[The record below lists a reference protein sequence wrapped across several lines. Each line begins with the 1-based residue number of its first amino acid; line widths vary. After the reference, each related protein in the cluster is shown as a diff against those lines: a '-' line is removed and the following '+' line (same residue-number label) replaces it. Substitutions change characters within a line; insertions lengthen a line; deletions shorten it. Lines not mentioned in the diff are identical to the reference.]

1 MGLLLHVF
9 ATSPFLWKRVADT
22 PGRGEPPPLVP
33 RARQS
38 WLFCLSPSLCL
49 RPSSSPAPP
58 DLGEIPIHLHRLRL
72 AARGKQG
79 LVAVQIDIPSR
90 QDRHDA
96 LARTGTPRAG
106 EQRGH
111 RGRARGFDD
120 LLGVA
125 REIAH
130 PLPDSVIVDDDN
142 VLDPRANDLERCASG
157 DRRGETVRDRVDA
170 LEPLWRAVVE
180 RDPHRGRAARLDPD
194 DAHTGP
200 TFGQRD
206 GEASAIAVVPA
217 DIVITPRS
225 SACRGVART
234 AFTIPRGLNE
244 PVTCRFS
251 VLSQTGASTTAPSW
265 VDGSSGVR
273 RRYGAIRSRAAA
285 TSSTVTD
292 RVTAVSR
299 TRSTPAA
306 SRRSSPHSHPN
317 PLYRVV
323 RVPEPVPPRLIR
335 LTMSIRVVGPRE
347 KRHRARITSVP
358 GIRPLAPDIRPRLT
372 EELGPIPRAA
382 TIDAELDAQH
392 RRLAGP
398 GVATHDLAATHED
411 VAVLRRRDDGP
422 RRHRSERTPVDD
434 VAIALEETAER
445 PSQERQTREPFHG
458 RHPVPARNDQPQG
471 RTVLARKRL
480 AVHLVGQQGV
490 LVHRLAQRQRTFGRR
505 TSAEVRDG
513 SGVGAGAEHL
523 DRRTCR
529 AGAFEHRAQRRA
541 LPFRGPH
548 RTEAPLL
555 ASDARLER
563 GAAVAGAFE
572 RDRQRAFR
580 PRPDLFQRQRLRRS
594 TGPGASETPRP

>member
-1 MGLLLHVF
+1 MTTTSSTRERTISNAVRPAIGAVRPSAIVSMRSSRFGAPLSS
-9 ATSPFLWKRVADT
+9 ATRIVGAPRVST
-22 PGRGEPPPLVP
+22 PTTRTPVRRSVSATARPAMRPPPP
-33 RARQS
+33 TATTTR
-38 WLFCLSPSLCL
+38 
-49 RPSSSPAPP
+49 
-58 DLGEIPIHLHRLRL
+58 
-72 AARGKQG
+72 
-79 LVAVQIDIPSR
+79 
-90 QDRHDA
+90 
-96 LARTGTPRAG
+96 
-106 EQRGH
+106 
-111 RGRARGFDD
+111 
-120 LLGVA
+120 
-125 REIAH
+125 
-130 PLPDSVIVDDDN
+130 
-142 VLDPRANDLERCASG
+142 
-157 DRRGETVRDRVDA
+157 
-170 LEPLWRAVVE
+170 
-180 RDPHRGRAARLDPD
+180 
-194 DAHTGP
+194 P
-200 TFGQRD
+200 TFGSSSSISRPIVPCPAITSGSSCGWISVAPRD
-206 GEASAIAVVPA
+206 VRSASSRSPSVTRSLWKTISAPSSCVASTFEAGAPSGMTTTARACAARAADARALAAVPA

-273 RRYGAIRSRAAA
+273 RRYVAIRSRAAA

-372 EELGPIPRAA
+372 EELGPIPRGA

-392 RRLAGP
+392 RSLAGP